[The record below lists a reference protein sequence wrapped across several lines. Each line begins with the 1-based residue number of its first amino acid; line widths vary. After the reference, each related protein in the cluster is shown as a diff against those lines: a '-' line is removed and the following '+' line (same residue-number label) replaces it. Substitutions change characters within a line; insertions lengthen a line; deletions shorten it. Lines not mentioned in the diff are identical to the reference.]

1 MLITAGT
8 KLLSDYYFKSINGVI
23 QVLVTLFEMKDLRIW
38 LMEDAGLFVIPNQLK
53 YRPTYSSNLED
64 NRRWKDVQL
73 NVSSNFHSILIMI
86 LGFIYSFIFFE
97 VNYLFH
103 FFTFEVREMILNF
116 WVTTFSIDIFSQL

>member
-116 WVTTFSIDIFSQL
+116 